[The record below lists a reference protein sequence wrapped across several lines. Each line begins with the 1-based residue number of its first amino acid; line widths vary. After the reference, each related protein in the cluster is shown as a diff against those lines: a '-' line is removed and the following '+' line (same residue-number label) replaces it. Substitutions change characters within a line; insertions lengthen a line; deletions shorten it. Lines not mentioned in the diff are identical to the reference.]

1 LGDLKNLEK
10 PHSSIAQ
17 KYVALFGLTEYLK
30 IREKNVTIDFLTR
43 LKWFEENV
51 ALTFQALVV
60 ALGEEEHGLG
70 RPLGG
75 LQKTLAVGILTQ
87 AGEQEAI
94 GTGHFRQ
101 QGLPRRRTV
110 VQLHVVV
117 ECALFVAC
125 NIKKIFA
132 ILKSSM

>member
-1 LGDLKNLEK
+1 MMCGIVWFDE
-10 PHSSIAQ
+10 
-17 KYVALFGLTEYLK
+17 VYLK
-30 IREKNVTIDFLTR
+30 IPENVAIDFLTR
-43 LKWFEENV
+43 LKWFEEKLNA

-70 RPLGG
+70 RPLGS

-101 QGLPRRRTV
+101 QGLSRRGAV

-117 ECALFVAC
+117 ECALFVA
-125 NIKKIFA
+125 
-132 ILKSSM
+132 

>member
-1 LGDLKNLEK
+1 M
-10 PHSSIAQ
+10 
-17 KYVALFGLTEYLK
+17 EYLK
-30 IREKNVTIDFLTR
+30 NRENITIDFLTS
-43 LKWFEENV
+43 LKWFEEKRNV

-70 RPLGG
+70 RPLRG

-101 QGLPRRRTV
+101 QGLSRRRTV

-125 NIKKIFA
+125 NI
-132 ILKSSM
+132 

>member
-1 LGDLKNLEK
+1 V
-10 PHSSIAQ
+10 S
-17 KYVALFGLTEYLK
+17 K
-30 IREKNVTIDFLTR
+30 IRKFLLIEFVTSSEWL
-43 LKWFEENV
+43 EEECR

-75 LQKTLAVGILTQ
+75 LQKTLAVGVLTQ
-87 AGEQEAI
+87 AGKQKAV
-94 GTGHFRQ
+94 GTGHLRQ
-101 QGLPRRRTV
+101 QSLSRGRTV

-125 NIKKIFA
+125 NICKILA
-132 ILKSSM
+132 ILKGSLVQE

>member
-1 LGDLKNLEK
+1 MCRIVWFDGVFKKITKN
-10 PHSSIAQ
+10 I
-17 KYVALFGLTEYLK
+17 
-30 IREKNVTIDFLTR
+30 TIDFLTS
-43 LKWFEENV
+43 LKWFDENV

-60 ALGEEEHGLG
+60 ALGEEEHGLS
-70 RPLGG
+70 RPLRS
-75 LQKTLAVGILTQ
+75 LQKTLTVGILTQ

-101 QGLPRRRTV
+101 QGLSRRRAV

-132 ILKSSM
+132 ILKIAPCKEITFCEIRNHSYFV